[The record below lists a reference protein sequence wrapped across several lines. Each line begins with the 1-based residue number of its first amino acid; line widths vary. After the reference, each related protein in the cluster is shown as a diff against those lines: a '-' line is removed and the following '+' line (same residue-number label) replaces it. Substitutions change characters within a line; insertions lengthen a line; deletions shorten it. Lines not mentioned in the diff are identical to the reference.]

1 MKALILNGKVVDL
14 VETEFEVHPSMTWVD
29 ATDDAEVG
37 GAWDGS
43 VFTPNDTRTE
53 AQKLED
59 MWVYFRSNRDKRLRE
74 TDVWALSDRTM
85 SAEQTAYR
93 QALRDLPAN
102 TTDPSNPV
110 WPTKPGA

>member
-1 MKALILNGKVVDL
+1 MKALIFNGKVVDL

-37 GAWDGS
+37 GTWDGS

-53 AQKLED
+53 AQKLEE
-59 MWVYFRSNRDKRLRE
+59 MWTYFRSNRDKRLRE
-74 TDVWALSDRTM
+74 TDWWASSDRTM
-85 SAEQTAYR
+85 TAEQTAYR

-102 TTDPSNPV
+102 TPDPFNPV
-110 WPTKPGA
+110 WPTKPE